1 MQRINQAAPWA
12 GDVKTD
18 KTEIAHAANKALGIS
33 LYTLLAAV
41 VVLGVLG
48 SVLVTQFNGAG
59 SKGQAT
65 YALLQNVGQ
74 AANRF
79 NLDTS
84 CYPATTQA
92 LFDSST
98 TLGDAQCPYQIPEG
112 SWGGPYIEQAQLGE
126 GGAISKPSIT
136 PAAEFAIAFDDS
148 VTPTQY
154 TVVASGLTS
163 AIADKT
169 MSACGSLATGGADGS
184 TSNSSC
190 TRTSGSG
197 EGDTVTYVYANGG
210 V

>member
-1 MQRINQAAPWA
+1 MQVINQADPTVGA
-12 GDVKTD
+12 VKTD
-18 KTEIAHAANKALGIS
+18 KSEIAQATNKALGIS

-41 VVLGVLG
+41 VVLGILG

-59 SKGQAT
+59 SKGQAA
-65 YALLQNVGQ
+65 YALLQNIGQ

-79 NLDTS
+79 NLDTG

-98 TLGDAQCPYQIPEG
+98 TLGDANCPYAIPEG

-136 PAAEFAIAFDDS
+136 PAAEFAISVDDS
-148 VTPTQY
+148 VDPTQY

-163 AIADKT
+163 AIADKA
-169 MSACGSLATGGADGS
+169 MSACGGLDTDAAADG

-197 EGDTVTYVYANGG
+197 DGDTVTYVYANGG